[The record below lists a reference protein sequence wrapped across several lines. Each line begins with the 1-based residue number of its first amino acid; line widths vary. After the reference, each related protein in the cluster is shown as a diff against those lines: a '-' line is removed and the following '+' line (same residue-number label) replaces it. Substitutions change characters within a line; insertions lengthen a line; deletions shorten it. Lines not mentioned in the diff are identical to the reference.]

1 MNLIIKTFQELDTK
15 ELYEILK
22 ARASVF
28 IMKQNINY
36 QDMDDID
43 YKSIHF
49 FYMENDTVIAYLR
62 AFYKDNEKEAVQIGR
77 VLTLEHG
84 KGLGKKLIENS
95 LPEIKKRLP
104 SKKIVMDAQTH
115 AISFY
120 EQFGFVVISEEFLE
134 EGIMHVQ
141 MKLEL

>member
-22 ARASVF
+22 ARASIF
-28 IMKQNINY
+28 IMEQNINY

-95 LPEIKKRLP
+95 LPEIKKRFP

>member
-22 ARASVF
+22 ARASIF
-28 IMKQNINY
+28 IMEQNINY

-49 FYMENDTVIAYLR
+49 FYMENDKVVAYLR
-62 AFYKDNEKEAVQIGR
+62 AFYKDDDKEIVQIGR

-104 SKKIVMDAQTH
+104 YKKIMMDAQTH

-120 EQFGFVVISEEFLE
+120 EQFGFDVTSEEFLE

-141 MKLEL
+141 MELEL

>member
-22 ARASVF
+22 ARASIF
-28 IMKQNINY
+28 IMEQNINY

-49 FYMENDTVIAYLR
+49 FYMENDKVVAYLR
-62 AFYKDNEKEAVQIGR
+62 AFYKDDDKEIVQIGR

-104 SKKIVMDAQTH
+104 SKKIMMDAQTH

-120 EQFGFVVISEEFLE
+120 EQFGFDVTSEEFLE

-141 MKLEL
+141 MELEL

>member
-22 ARASVF
+22 ARASIF
-28 IMKQNINY
+28 IMEQNINY

>member
-1 MNLIIKTFQELDTK
+1 MSLIIKTFQELNTK

-22 ARASVF
+22 ARASIF
-28 IMKQNINY
+28 IMEQNINY

-43 YKSIHF
+43 YESIHF
-49 FYMENDTVIAYLR
+49 FYMENDKVVAYLR
-62 AFYKDNEKEAVQIGR
+62 AFYKDNGKEDVQIGR

-120 EQFGFVVISEEFLE
+120 EQFGFVVTSEEFLE

-141 MKLEL
+141 MELEL